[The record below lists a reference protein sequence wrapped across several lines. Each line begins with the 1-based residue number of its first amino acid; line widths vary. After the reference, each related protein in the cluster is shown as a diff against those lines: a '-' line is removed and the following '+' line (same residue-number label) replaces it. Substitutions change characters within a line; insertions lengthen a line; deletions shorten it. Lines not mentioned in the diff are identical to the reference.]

1 MASLYKK
8 PSQVAEINV
17 VPYIDVMLVLLVIF
31 VITAP
36 LLLEG
41 VKLELPETTA
51 GQIRKED
58 QRLVVAVT
66 AEEVVYIENSDQNI
80 EMNVSE
86 LEDYA
91 RIIVRRK
98 PDIQVLVRGDK
109 TSSYGAVIEVMAA
122 LQRAGVIALG
132 LITET
137 EEDGV

>member
-66 AEEVVYIENSDQNI
+66 AEEVVYIENPDQNI